1 MKKIIFSLVGLL
13 SLIIIKPALADQ
25 SCYINSGSAGIYTV
39 PNDPTNPNLNMGI
52 IDGQI
57 DFVEEV
63 AGGEYD
69 YDIIF
74 RGSNPIGCKSA
85 APWDNS
91 VHVITDSSLLDTK
104 YTGPGGRALFKT
116 SVPGIVYGVTL
127 WCSSADNCG
136 SNHDTLQLEYPA
148 GGGNENVFPSQ
159 GGFTWEGA
167 DSNWTLR
174 IDYFR
179 TPDFKPEKGIS
190 TGHSLA
196 GTIGQFRIGPSGQ
209 PVITFAMT
217 DSTLNFRIPDLTCSI
232 QLQNGSNIVNLGDYF
247 VSDIKKNSTQAVPF
261 SFSTQSCYASRLTV
275 KMVSGYP
282 SSVTGLLAKSGGS
295 ASGVAVKIMNTD
307 HNVQMMPDGSVS
319 VSDIRDSWGAN
330 TSYNYSAQVVPDGS
344 AINSGDFQTAATFS
358 ITYE

>member
-1 MKKIIFSLVGLL
+1 MKKIILALAGLL
-13 SLIIIKPALADQ
+13 SLLIIKPVLADQ
-25 SCYINSGSAGIYTV
+25 SCYINSSAAGIYTV
-39 PNDPTNPNLNMGI
+39 PNDPASPNLNPGI
-52 IDGQI
+52 VDGPI
-57 DFVEEV
+57 NYVEE
-63 AGGEYD
+63 ANGTYD
-69 YDIIF
+69 YTIPF

-104 YTGPGGRALFKT
+104 YTGPSGQALFKT
-116 SVPGIVYGVTL
+116 SVPGIVYTAEL
-127 WCSSADNCG
+127 TCNSSDGCG
-136 SNHDTLQLEYPA
+136 SGHDTVNLYYLA
-148 GGGNENVFPSQ
+148 GGGGENIFPSQ
-159 GGFTWEGA
+159 SGFTWEDA
-167 DSNWTLR
+167 DTNWLLR
-174 IDYFR
+174 MAYFR

-196 GTIGQFRIGPSGQ
+196 GTIGQFRIGPAGQ
-209 PVITFAMT
+209 PVITFTVT

-232 QLQNGSNIVNLGDYF
+232 QLQGSSNNVNLGDYF

-261 SFSTQSCYASRLTV
+261 SFSTQNCYASRLTV

-307 HNVQMMPDGSVS
+307 HDVQMKPDGSVS
-319 VSDIRDSWGAN
+319 VSDIRNQWGAN

-344 AINSGDFQTAATFS
+344 AVKSGDFKTAATFS